1 MTAKADFNA
10 EEWSTIVEAP
20 VLAGMR
26 VVSAGRGGRI
36 RESLAIA
43 KVYAAARQ
51 AEGQSD
57 LLDAIV
63 SSPPAVDRQGL
74 QGAGDLAAATGDRLR
89 EALRILK
96 EKATVDEESAYKR
109 FVLGVAQA
117 AAEAHK
123 EGGFIGIGGKR
134 ISDEERVALDEIEA
148 VLDENVRSCRGGWR
162 SPVSDRRPP
171 RLSRVDLRAV
181 RRVGADPPRLSSSSR
196 FGEIVFEAWITSLHH
211 LLGLQGVADSR

>member
-10 EEWSTIVEAP
+10 EEWSTVVEAP

-26 VVSAGRGGRI
+26 VMAAGRGGRI
-36 RESLAIA
+36 RESVAIA

-51 AEGQSD
+51 AQGQSE

-63 SSPPAVDRQGL
+63 SSPPAVDAQGL
-74 QGAGDLAAATGDRLR
+74 QAAGDLATASGDRLK
-89 EALRILK
+89 EALRVLN
-96 EKATVDEESAYKR
+96 EKAAVDEVSAYKR

-123 EGGFIGIGGKR
+123 EGGFIGIGGKQ

-148 VLDENVRSCRGGWR
+148 ILDEKV
-162 SPVSDRRPP
+162 
-171 RLSRVDLRAV
+171 
-181 RRVGADPPRLSSSSR
+181 
-196 FGEIVFEAWITSLHH
+196 
-211 LLGLQGVADSR
+211 Q

>member
-10 EEWSTIVEAP
+10 DEWSTVVEAP

-26 VVSAGRGGRI
+26 VVSAGRGGTI
-36 RESLAIA
+36 RESLAIG

-51 AEGQSD
+51 AQGHSE
-57 LLDAIV
+57 LLDSIV

-74 QGAGDLAAATGDRLR
+74 QGAGNIAGASSDRLR
-89 EALRILK
+89 EALRLLN
-96 EKATVDEESAYKR
+96 EKGTVDEASAYKR

-134 ISDEERVALDEIEA
+134 ISDEERAALDEIEA
-148 VLDENVRSCRGGWR
+148 ILDGQAEQ
-162 SPVSDRRPP
+162 
-171 RLSRVDLRAV
+171 
-181 RRVGADPPRLSSSSR
+181 GAKPL
-196 FGEIVFEAWITSLHH
+196 E
-211 LLGLQGVADSR
+211 